1 VTVERT
7 FTHGNE
13 LLRVSGSR
21 QGQVVR
27 IETEAGPRE
36 FEWEELGPGDYL
48 LRSGA
53 EQIRCVVARAG
64 EERWLWI
71 GGRVHHLR
79 VATERGRRE
88 HAPGTGSLVAPMPG
102 QVLQVLVQPGQRVA
116 RNETLVVL
124 EAMKMRFEIT
134 APRDGRVSE
143 VSVSPG
149 TQVTGGAP
157 LVALDAEGTP

>member
-1 VTVERT
+1 MIVERT
-7 FTHGNE
+7 FTHGND
-13 LLRVSGSR
+13 LLHVSGSR
-21 QGQVVR
+21 QGEVVR
-27 IETEAGPRE
+27 IETEGGPRE
-36 FEWEELGPGDYL
+36 FAWEELGPGDYL
-48 LRSGA
+48 LRAGA

-88 HAPGTGSLVAPMPG
+88 HAPGAGSLVAPMPG

-134 APRDGRVSE
+134 APHDGRVSA
-143 VSVSPG
+143 VSVTAG
-149 TQVTGGAP
+149 AQVAGGAP
-157 LVALDAEGTP
+157 LVAIEAEDAS